1 VSTRLSPSISAGTW
15 KRLWLENHV
24 RIAIIGA
31 GISGL
36 ASAFYLNRIR
46 PEWELVIFDANTIP
60 GGTMQTV
67 EIEGFR
73 FEAGGNGFLTNKP
86 DSLQLIEDADAE
98 HLLLQS
104 SELARKRYIY
114 TDRLHR
120 LPESPPLFLKSK
132 LLSWPQKLRVAGELL
147 VPARRDDRDES
158 LQAFGYRRLGKG
170 FTDVFLDAMTAGIYA
185 TTPDKVSVQAA
196 FPLVVRLE
204 REHGG
209 LFKGMIARRKR
220 RAGPGG
226 ILMSF
231 KGGVS
236 RFIEHLHEV
245 IPAQWRLGD
254 PVQAVRRDDE
264 SYTVISSSET
274 SRVDRV
280 VVSTPAF
287 AAAQMLSGLDPRL
300 AALVGRI
307 EYSPITVVGFGYR
320 ELDHPLDGFGL
331 LTTTG
336 AHKPVLGV
344 LWDSSIFPDRAPP
357 DGKLLRT
364 MIGGQRDPT
373 LVDRSESELIE
384 MARDGLRATMGIDA
398 EPDVTYVHRWRRGIP
413 NYPVGHLELIDRI
426 DQALARH
433 EGLQLNSNAYRGIAM
448 NDCVRN
454 ARELAARMAAS

>member
-1 VSTRLSPSISAGTW
+1 
-15 KRLWLENHV
+15 V
-24 RIAIIGA
+24 RIAIVGA

-36 ASAFYLNRIR
+36 ATAFYLNRIR
-46 PEWELVIFDANTIP
+46 PEWQLIIYDVAEIP

-67 EIEGFR
+67 EVEGFR

-86 DSLQLIEDADAE
+86 DSLQLVKDADAE
-98 HLLLQS
+98 HLLLPS
-104 SELARKRYIY
+104 SELARKRYIF
-114 TDRLHR
+114 TERLHR
-120 LPESPPLFLKSK
+120 LPESPPLFLRSK

-147 VPARRDDRDES
+147 VPARRDGGEES

-170 FTDVFLDAMTAGIYA
+170 FTDVLLDAMTAGIYA
-185 TTPDKVSVQAA
+185 TTPDRVSVQAA

-209 LFKGMIARRKR
+209 LFRGMLARRKR
-220 RAGPGG
+220 QAGPGG

-231 KGGVS
+231 KGGVG

-254 PVQAVRRDDE
+254 PVQAVQRDAQG
-264 SYTVISSSET
+264 YTVISSSES
-274 SRVDRV
+274 SRVDRI

-287 AAAQMLSGLDPRL
+287 AASQMLAGLDPQL
-300 AALVGRI
+300 AALVGQI
-307 EYSPITVVGFGYR
+307 EYSPIAVVGFGYR

-331 LTTTG
+331 LTTTA

-357 DGKLLRT
+357 GGKLLRM
-364 MIGGQRDPT
+364 MIGGQRDPM
-373 LVDRSESELIE
+373 LVERSESELVE
-384 MARDGLRATMGIDA
+384 TARDGLRATMGIDA
-398 EPDVTYVHRWRRGIP
+398 EPAVTYVRRWPRGIP
-413 NYPVGHLELIDRI
+413 NYPVGHLELISRI
-426 DQALARH
+426 DQALAPH
-433 EGLQLNSNAYRGIAM
+433 DGLHLNSNAYRGIAM

-454 ARELAARMAAS
+454 ARELAERMAAS